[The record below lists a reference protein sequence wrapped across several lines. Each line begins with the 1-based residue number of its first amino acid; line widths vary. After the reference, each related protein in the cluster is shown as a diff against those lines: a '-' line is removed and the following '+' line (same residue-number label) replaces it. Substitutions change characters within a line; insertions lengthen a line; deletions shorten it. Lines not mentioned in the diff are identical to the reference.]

1 MVQVF
6 TELLRCLQAC
16 YLLQSIEIE
25 QLRAKLKQYSDY
37 DELKRELEIMK
48 VRNPQSGHID

>member
-37 DELKRELEIMK
+37 DVLKRELEIMK
-48 VRNPQSGHID
+48 VRNSQSGHID